1 MACKDGFFCG
11 EYLPFGPK
19 KKTTKYQ
26 MDFLG
31 LGGEKGPKSSHFKEK
46 GGTCHI

>member
-19 KKTTKYQ
+19 KNYKISNG
-26 MDFLG
+26 FFG
-31 LGGEKGPKSSHFKEK
+31 FRGEKGPKSSHFKEK